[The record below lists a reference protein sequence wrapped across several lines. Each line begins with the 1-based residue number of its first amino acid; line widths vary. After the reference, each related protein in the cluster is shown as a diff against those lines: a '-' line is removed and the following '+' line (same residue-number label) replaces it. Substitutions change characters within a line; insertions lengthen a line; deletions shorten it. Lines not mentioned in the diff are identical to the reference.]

1 MFFIAQKCPNCK
13 IKGSKVQKDTMMHH
27 VKDISRISNVNYL
40 YCSTPECDT
49 IYYGDGEIFT
59 EQMINK
65 EVGLKKNSSPQS
77 AICFCY
83 NYLKT
88 ELYEPSVIKK
98 INIRIDNYGSR
109 CDLRSPSG
117 ECCLKYIKK
126 IQKENSSS

>member
-1 MFFIAQKCPNCK
+1 MFFMIPKCPNCK
-13 IKGSKVQKDTMMHH
+13 IRGSKVQKDTMMHH
-27 VKDISRISNVNYL
+27 VKDISRISRANYF
-40 YCSTPECDT
+40 YCHTPECDT

-59 EQMINK
+59 DFMINK
-65 EVGLKKNSSPQS
+65 EIGFKKASSPQS

-88 ELYEPSVIKK
+88 ELYEPSVMKK
-98 INIRIDNYGSR
+98 INIRIENYGQR

-126 IQKENSSS
+126 IQKENALN